1 MNQLETCML
10 KCNRV
15 TRGNLGHGV
24 IWAKSTPS
32 LLFQFVEQSNIVQN
46 QSFIA
51 HFKAYSLYIPM
62 ANSKI
67 DLFCTELSNPDSN
80 IREKWGKNGNKKL
93 ASQNF
98 LL

>member
-1 MNQLETCML
+1 
-10 KCNRV
+10 
-15 TRGNLGHGV
+15 
-24 IWAKSTPS
+24 
-32 LLFQFVEQSNIVQN
+32 
-46 QSFIA
+46 
-51 HFKAYSLYIPM
+51 M

-80 IREKWGKNGNKKL
+80 IREKWEKNGNKKL